1 MVAFLKFLHVNKSGL
16 QNPTRCHLPPISYY
30 ECWNKMS
37 DVGWDN
43 NIFSNSFDSKPP
55 RVLVHF
61 IPCFTVTNCIKL
73 MFSWRQAEMAF
84 HCWFKTNN
92 KFGKLHKQQGW
103 KWGSFKQHN
112 FCLTRLQQAQH
123 SEWPQRKQNSLIQLI
138 NMSMGENISGSWAVL
153 QFKTKI
159 HIFSFLRRV
168 ASLPFFNAA
177 GARMAVL
184 FVFLL
189 K

>member
-16 QNPTRCHLPPISYY
+16 QNPTRCLPPPISYY

-37 DVGWDN
+37 DVGRDN

-84 HCWFKTNN
+84 HCWFKQITSLASYTNN
-92 KFGKLHKQQGW
+92 RDGNEEVSSSTTSASQGCSKHNIQNDHKGNRIL
-103 KWGSFKQHN
+103 SYN
-112 FCLTRLQQAQH
+112 
-123 SEWPQRKQNSLIQLI
+123 
-138 NMSMGENISGSWAVL
+138 
-153 QFKTKI
+153 
-159 HIFSFLRRV
+159 
-168 ASLPFFNAA
+168 
-177 GARMAVL
+177 
-184 FVFLL
+184 
-189 K
+189 